1 MANAPFG
8 PGSGMTKEE
17 YAQQVREIEE
27 AERKHHNEKEPPKM
41 TPPRT
46 PSSERRRR
54 EEERLR
60 IEAEEKRKSIMA
72 RLIFHDF
79 DYVNPISN
87 LPEGDT
93 LENVE
98 IRHQM
103 LMQTSATNTGFNAFG
118 VTGSDH
124 SPGKSVYM
132 ASEAGSD
139 KMMY

>member
-1 MANAPFG
+1 MGRQLTQVMKEDPTATSQFKNMQEMANAPFG

-17 YAQQVREIEE
+17 YAKQVKEIEE

-41 TPPRT
+41 EPPRT
-46 PSSERRRR
+46 PSAERQKR
-54 EEERLR
+54 EEARKQY
-60 IEAEEKRKSIMA
+60 EAEEKKRQIMA

-98 IRHQM
+98 LRH
-103 LMQTSATNTGFNAFG
+103 
-118 VTGSDH
+118 
-124 SPGKSVYM
+124 
-132 ASEAGSD
+132 
-139 KMMY
+139 

>member
-1 MANAPFG
+1 MKEDPTATNQLKNMQEMANAPFG

-17 YAQQVREIEE
+17 YAKQVKEIEE

-41 TPPRT
+41 DPPRT
-46 PSSERRRR
+46 PSAERRRR

-60 IEAEEKRKSIMA
+60 LEAEAKKRAIMS

-98 IRHQM
+98 LRHQM
-103 LMQTSATNTGFNAFG
+103 LM
-118 VTGSDH
+118 
-124 SPGKSVYM
+124 
-132 ASEAGSD
+132 
-139 KMMY
+139 